1 MIEAGDKS
9 RRISEMITADYIVRN
24 NEVVQRR
31 DACACNEGEV
41 YAVEKGSIAPVSAK
55 RLEVRVGKY
64 HRSSARAV
72 ERSDRAVQD
81 SREDRIAPIG
91 LQAIHLPYQKRTK
104 YRPIYRLIPLR
115 TLSNLFRV
123 NSRWVD
129 GDRVKTALYG
139 GGLDSAFI

>member
-1 MIEAGDKS
+1 MDA
-9 RRISEMITADYIVRN
+9 IVRN

-31 DACACNEGEV
+31 DACACNEGGV

-55 RLEVRVGKY
+55 RLKVRVGKY

-72 ERSDRAVQD
+72 ERSDRPY
-81 SREDRIAPIG
+81 RIVVRMESHPAIG

-104 YRPIYRLIPLR
+104 YRPLYRLIPLI

-129 GDRVKTALYG
+129 GDRVKMALYR
-139 GGLDSAFI
+139 